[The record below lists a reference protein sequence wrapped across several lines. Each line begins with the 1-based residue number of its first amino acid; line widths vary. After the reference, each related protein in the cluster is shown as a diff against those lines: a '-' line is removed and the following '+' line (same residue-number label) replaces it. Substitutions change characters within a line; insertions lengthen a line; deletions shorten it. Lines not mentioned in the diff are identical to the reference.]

1 MQKQDI
7 QYRENVTPEDVEY
20 VREIVR
26 STGFFSQD
34 EIDIAAELV
43 QERLDKGL
51 KSDYFF
57 IFAMS
62 AGKTIGY
69 SCFGPIP
76 ATRFSYDLYWIAVH
90 DDWRGKGIGR
100 KVLIES
106 EKAIARLGGN
116 RVYIET
122 SGRDQY
128 RPTRAFYLSC
138 DYTEEAILQDFYAPG
153 DAKYFYVKS
162 LNQPV

>member
-51 KSDYFF
+51 KSDYYF

-62 AGKTIGY
+62 NGQTIGY

-76 ATRFSYDLYWIAVH
+76 ATQYSYDLYWIAVH
-90 DDWRGKGIGR
+90 NDWRGKGLGR
-100 KVLIES
+100 SILTES
-106 EKAIARLGGN
+106 EKAIDKLGGK

-122 SGRDQY
+122 SG
-128 RPTRAFYLSC
+128 
-138 DYTEEAILQDFYAPG
+138 
-153 DAKYFYVKS
+153 
-162 LNQPV
+162 